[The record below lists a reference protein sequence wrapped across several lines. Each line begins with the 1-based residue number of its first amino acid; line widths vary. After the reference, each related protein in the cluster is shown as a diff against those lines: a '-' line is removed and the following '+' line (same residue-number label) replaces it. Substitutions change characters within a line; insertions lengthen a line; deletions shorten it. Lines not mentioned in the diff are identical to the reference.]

1 MKEFNSMKLG
11 KYPKYY
17 CEPYVI
23 DKAKNKMFNCSN
35 TKNLNCSDEAL
46 QYDTMSDEIKE
57 SFVIACMKIVL
68 DNWRN
73 HEELINIH
81 NKVYGFDLIKEFNNL
96 IFKD

>member
-1 MKEFNSMKLG
+1 MKKFDSMELY

-17 CEPYVI
+17 CKPYTI
-23 DKAKNKMFNCSN
+23 DKAKNKLFKGSD
-35 TKNLNCSDEAL
+35 TKNLNCSDKAL

-68 DNWRN
+68 ENWKN
-73 HEELINIH
+73 HEELINMH

-96 IFKD
+96 IFKE